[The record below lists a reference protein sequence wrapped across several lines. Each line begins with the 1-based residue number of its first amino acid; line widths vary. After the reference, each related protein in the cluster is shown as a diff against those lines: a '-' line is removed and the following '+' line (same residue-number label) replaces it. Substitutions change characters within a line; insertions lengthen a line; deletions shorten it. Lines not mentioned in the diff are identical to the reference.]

1 MWRIT
6 LKGVAAHRLR
16 YALTALAVLLG
27 VAFISGTYVLTD
39 TMNHTFDNLYNQI
52 YQGTAAVVRATQPFN
67 PGTNWTNERQL
78 IDASLATTVAKV
90 PGVQATSFTIEG
102 YAQLVGK
109 NGKTIGVASNG
120 PPTLGEAWT
129 DVTALN
135 PMRLVPGGQPPRGP
149 GQVVIDKHSADVGGL
164 TVGDTVRV
172 LTQTGPATYTITG
185 IATWGSAD
193 SPLGATITAFD
204 PATAARVLGQP
215 GKVNAINVE
224 AASGVSSDT
233 LVTRIQQAIHTP
245 GIEVVSGASITAE
258 GQQTVHQAMSIVSVF
273 LLAFGFI
280 ALFVGSFV
288 IFNTFSIIVAQR
300 LRELALLRAVG
311 ASRRQVTQTVLGESL
326 IIGLVASAAGVGAGI
341 GLAVLLKAALSGL
354 GFDLPAAGLLI
365 TSRTVIVGIAVGTLI
380 TVISAIAPARRA
392 GRIPPVAALQEVA
405 AEPRQ
410 LPARRAVLASVLLAA
425 GIAVLFT
432 GLFAHIGNRMPLVGA
447 GAAAVFIGV
456 SVFGPFAARPASRVI
471 GAPLARQGTT
481 GMLGQR
487 SAMRNPSRTSATAA
501 ALMVGVALVSLTS
514 VLASSM
520 KASAD
525 NTINSALRADFVVS
539 SGAQAGGGSGFSPRM
554 EQSLARL
561 PQVSTVAGVRSGVV
575 KVFGGVTPMVAID
588 PAKAAPLFNV
598 GVTQGSLA
606 AMTPTGIAVS
616 SQAAS
621 DHGLRLGSQVAITYP
636 TTGTKTYTVQA
647 IYSVRDIAGDYVL
660 PLAAGQANFP
670 SALDIVAFVKLAP
683 GVTTSAARP
692 AIDRVLAAYPNATLQ
707 DQAQYKASYAA
718 SVNQLLN
725 LVYGLLGLSVAI
737 ALIGIANT
745 LALSIYERTRE
756 LGLLRAVGTTRGQLR
771 SMVRAEA
778 LVISTFGALEG
789 LVLGA
794 LLGCAI
800 VAAMRS
806 QGVNTL
812 VFPVGQLLIVTA
824 LAALAGL
831 VAAISP
837 SRRAAK
843 LNILQAVT
851 TE

>member
-27 VAFISGTYVLTD
+27 VSFISGTYVLTD
-39 TMNHTFDNLYNQI
+39 TMNHTFDNLYSQI
-52 YQGTAAVVRATQPFN
+52 YQGTAAVVRATQPFG

-90 PGVQATSFTIEG
+90 PGVQATSFTIES

-129 DVTALN
+129 DVAALN
-135 PMRLVPGGQPPRGP
+135 PMRLLPGGQPPRGP
-149 GQVVIDKHSADVGGL
+149 GQVVIDKHSADVGGF
-164 TVGDTVRV
+164 TVGDRVRV
-172 LTQTGPATYTITG
+172 LTQTGPGTYTITG

-224 AASGVSSDT
+224 AAPGVSPDT
-233 LVTRIQQAIHTP
+233 LVTRIQHAMHTP

-258 GQQTVHQAMSIVSVF
+258 GQQSVHQAMSIISVF
-273 LLAFGFI
+273 LLSFGFI
-280 ALFVGSFV
+280 ALFVGAFV

-311 ASRRQVTQTVLGESL
+311 ASRRQVIQVVLGESL

-341 GLAVLLKAALSGL
+341 GLAVVLKAALSGL
-354 GFDLPAAGLLI
+354 GFDLPATGLLI

-432 GLFAHIGNRMPLVGA
+432 GLFAHVSNRMPLVGA

-471 GAPLARQGTT
+471 GAPLARQSTT

-514 VLASSM
+514 VLAASM
-520 KASAD
+520 KSSA
-525 NTINSALRADFVVS
+525 NSTIDSALRADFVVS
-539 SGAQAGGGSGFSPRM
+539 SGAQAGGASGFSPRL

-561 PQVSTVAGVRSGVV
+561 PQVSSVAGVRSGVV

-598 GVTQGSLA
+598 GVTQGSLD

-621 DHGLRLGSQVAITYP
+621 DHQLRLGSQVAITYP
-636 TTGTKTYTVQA
+636 TTGTKLYTVQA

-683 GVTTSAARP
+683 GVTASAARP

-707 DQAQYKASYAA
+707 DQAQYKASYSAQ
-718 SVNQLLN
+718 VDQLLN
-725 LVYGLLGLSVAI
+725 LVYGLLGLSVGI

-756 LGLLRAVGTTRGQLR
+756 LGLLRAVGTTRAQLR

-789 LVLGA
+789 LVLGG
-794 LLGCAI
+794 LLGWAI

-806 QGVNTL
+806 QGVSTL
-812 VFPVGQLLIVTA
+812 VIPVSQLLIVAA

-831 VAAISP
+831 VAAIAP
-837 SRRAAK
+837 SRRAAR
-843 LNILQAVT
+843 LNILRAVT